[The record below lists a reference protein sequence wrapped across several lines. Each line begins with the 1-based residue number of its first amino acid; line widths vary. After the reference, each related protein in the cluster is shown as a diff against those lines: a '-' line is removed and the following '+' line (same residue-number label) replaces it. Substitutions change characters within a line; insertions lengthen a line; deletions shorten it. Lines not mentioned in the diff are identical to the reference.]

1 VRFDQFVG
9 QREGDR
15 CAAPARAD
23 NGEQASLLELL
34 HLLMNRFGA
43 SDS

>member
-9 QREGDR
+9 QRAGDR
-15 CAAPARAD
+15 CVARARAD
-23 NGEQASLLELL
+23 NGEQASLLKLL
-34 HLLMNRFGA
+34 HMLMNRFGA